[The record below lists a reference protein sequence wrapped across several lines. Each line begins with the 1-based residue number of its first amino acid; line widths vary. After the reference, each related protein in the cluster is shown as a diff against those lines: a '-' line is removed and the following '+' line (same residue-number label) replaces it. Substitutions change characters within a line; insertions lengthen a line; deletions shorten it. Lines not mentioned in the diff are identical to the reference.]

1 MERKKKSFSGSIEKT
16 LSRSPAEAFI
26 SGLQEQKAD
35 VKPELEQKVI
45 APEKPEKALKPK
57 EEKRTVRVNVVMN
70 QRQRE
75 KLKGIA
81 IVRNITF
88 NELLNR
94 LIDKEIEASAEDLAK
109 WEKIRKEIGQ

>member
-1 MERKKKSFSGSIEKT
+1 
-16 LSRSPAEAFI
+16 
-26 SGLQEQKAD
+26 
-35 VKPELEQKVI
+35 
-45 APEKPEKALKPK
+45 
-57 EEKRTVRVNVVMN
+57 MN
-70 QRQRE
+70 KNQRE

-109 WEKIRKEIGQ
+109 WEKIRKELGL